1 MSSKRSF
8 DRYLQAGDKFK
19 EINVCRNKTNADGYY
34 YYYDKNM
41 KPYLKTGPQ
50 LTIIFTIDPSADYF
64 LN

>member
-1 MSSKRSF
+1 MCV
-8 DRYLQAGDKFK
+8 
-19 EINVCRNKTNADGYY
+19 EIKQMQMDIIIIMTKKLSDG
-34 YYYDKNM
+34 NM